1 MTYFA
6 GLDVSLE
13 ETAICVIDEA
23 GTMMREARV
32 PSEPEALVAFFQ
44 GLGPVMERI
53 GLEACS
59 LSAWLHEGLVA
70 AGLPAV
76 CIETRRAKAAMGAMP
91 NKTDR
96 NDARGLAQ
104 IVRTGWYRVVH
115 VKSPASRSWRALLT
129 ARRLVLN
136 KMRDVENGLRAL
148 LREAGLK
155 LGTPARKEFAARVR
169 ELTTADLVLAR
180 LVEPLL
186 TIIAAMAREL
196 AQLTKRVLDI
206 VRDEPVCR
214 RLMGV
219 PGVGP
224 LTALAF
230 RATIDQPN
238 RFRRSRDV
246 GAHLGLTP
254 KRYQSG
260 ETDVQGGIS
269 RCGDELARTALYEA
283 AHSLLSRSRRWS
295 TLRAWGMQ
303 VAKRRGPVG
312 FADIPPGDRASPM
325 ARARIAVARKLA
337 AILHRMWADGTE
349 FRCGKDDAAV
359 AA

>member
-1 MTYFA
+1 VKHFA

-13 ETAICVIDEA
+13 ETAICVVDEE
-23 GTMMREARV
+23 GRIVKEARLA
-32 PSEPEALVAFFQ
+32 SEPEALVAFLR
-44 GLGPVMERI
+44 GLGLALERI

-59 LSAWLHEGLVA
+59 LSAWLYEGLAA

-96 NDARGLAQ
+96 NDARGIAQ
-104 IVRTGWYRVVH
+104 IMRTGWYRAVH
-115 VKSPASRSWRALLT
+115 VKSPACRSWRALLA

-136 KMRDVENGLRAL
+136 KLRDLENGVRAL

-155 LGTPARKEFAARVR
+155 LGTPARKQFAARVR
-169 ELTTADLVLAR
+169 ELTAEDAVLTGLA
-180 LVEPLL
+180 EPLL
-186 TIIAAMAREL
+186 AIIATMTHEL
-196 AQLTKRVLDI
+196 AQLTRRVLVI
-206 VRDEPVCR
+206 VRAEPVCR

-230 RATIDQPN
+230 RATVDRPD
-238 RFRRSRDV
+238 RFRHSRDV

-283 AHSLLSRSRRWS
+283 AHSLLVRSRKWS
-295 TLRAWGMQ
+295 VLRAWGMQ
-303 VAKRRGPVG
+303 VARRRG
-312 FADIPPGDRASPM
+312 M
-325 ARARIAVARKLA
+325 ARARVAVARKLA
-337 AILHRMWADGTE
+337 VVLHRLWADGTE
-349 FRCGKDDAAV
+349 FRWGKEDAAP
-359 AA
+359 AAPA

>member
-1 MTYFA
+1 MKHFA
-6 GLDVSLE
+6 GLDVSLD
-13 ETAICVIDEA
+13 ETAVCVVDEA
-23 GTMMREARV
+23 GTMVREARV
-32 PSEPEALVAFFQ
+32 PSEPEALVGFFEGS
-44 GLGPVMERI
+44 GLVLERI

-59 LSAWLHEGLVA
+59 LSAWLHESLVA

-104 IVRTGWYRVVH
+104 IIRTGWYRAVH
-115 VKSPASRSWRALLT
+115 VKSPACRSWRALLA

-136 KMRDVENGLRAL
+136 KMRDLENGLRAL

-155 LGTPARKEFAARVR
+155 LGTPARKELAARVR
-169 ELTTADLVLAR
+169 EMTAADPGLSVLA
-180 LVEPLL
+180 EPLL

-196 AQLTKRVLDI
+196 AQLTRRVLDI

-230 RATIDQPN
+230 RATIDRPE
-238 RFRRSRDV
+238 RFRHSRDV

-260 ETDVQGGIS
+260 ETDMQGGIS

-283 AHSLLSRSRRWS
+283 AHSLLMRSRRWS
-295 TLRAWGMQ
+295 TLRAWGLQ
-303 VAKRRGPVG
+303 VAKRRG
-312 FADIPPGDRASPM
+312 M

-337 AILHRMWADGTE
+337 VILHRMWADGTE
-349 FRCGKDDAAV
+349 FRWGKDDAAV

>member
-1 MTYFA
+1 
-6 GLDVSLE
+6 
-13 ETAICVIDEA
+13 
-23 GTMMREARV
+23 
-32 PSEPEALVAFFQ
+32 
-44 GLGPVMERI
+44 
-53 GLEACS
+53 
-59 LSAWLHEGLVA
+59 
-70 AGLPAV
+70 
-76 CIETRRAKAAMGAMP
+76 MP

-96 NDARGLAQ
+96 NDARGIAQ
-104 IVRTGWYRVVH
+104 IIRTGWYRAVH
-115 VKSPASRSWRALLT
+115 VKSPACRSWRALLT

-155 LGTPARKEFAARVR
+155 VGTPARKGFAARVR
-169 ELTTADLVLAR
+169 ELVGTDAVLSASA
-180 LVEPLL
+180 EPLL
-186 TIIAAMAREL
+186 AIIAAMAGEL
-196 AQLTKRVLDI
+196 ARLTGRVLEI

-224 LTALAF
+224 LTALTF
-230 RATIDQPN
+230 RATIDQPG

-260 ETDVQGGIS
+260 ETDLQGGIS

-283 AHSLLSRSRRWS
+283 AHSLLIRSKQWS
-295 TLRAWGMQ
+295 TLRAWGLQ
-303 VAKRRGPVG
+303 VAKRRG
-312 FADIPPGDRASPM
+312 M

-337 AILHRMWADGTE
+337 TILHRMWADGTE
-349 FRCGKDDAAV
+349 FRWGKNDTAAT
-359 AA
+359 A

>member
-1 MTYFA
+1 MKHFA
-6 GLDVSLE
+6 GLDVSLD
-13 ETAICVIDEA
+13 ETAVCVVDEA
-23 GTMMREARV
+23 GTMVREARV

-44 GLGPVMERI
+44 GSGLALKRI

-59 LSAWLHEGLVA
+59 LSAWLHESLVA
-70 AGLPAV
+70 ADLPAV

-104 IVRTGWYRVVH
+104 IIRTGWYRAVH
-115 VKSPASRSWRALLT
+115 VKSPTCRSWRALL
-129 ARRLVLN
+129 AAQRLLLN

-169 ELTTADLVLAR
+169 ELTAADPVLSV
-180 LVEPLL
+180 LSEPML
-186 TIIAAMAREL
+186 TIIAAMTREL
-196 AQLTKRVLDI
+196 AQLTQRVLDI

-230 RATIDQPN
+230 RATIDRPE
-238 RFRRSRDV
+238 RFRHSRDV

-254 KRYQSG
+254 KRYQSERPMCRVESAAAAMNLPG
-260 ETDVQGGIS
+260 PPSMRPPFAADPQPAVV
-269 RCGDELARTALYEA
+269 DLARLGHAGRQAPWHGPGPHRGRPQARHHPTPDVG
-283 AHSLLSRSRRWS
+283 RWYRVP
-295 TLRAWGMQ
+295 LGQ
-303 VAKRRGPVG
+303 G
-312 FADIPPGDRASPM
+312 
-325 ARARIAVARKLA
+325 
-337 AILHRMWADGTE
+337 
-349 FRCGKDDAAV
+349 
-359 AA
+359 

>member
-1 MTYFA
+1 VKHFA

-13 ETAICVIDEA
+13 ETAICVVDEA
-23 GTMMREARV
+23 GAMVREARV
-32 PSEPEALVAFFQ
+32 PSEPEALVAFLQ
-44 GLGPVMERI
+44 GLGLVLERI

-59 LSAWLHEGLVA
+59 LSAWLHESLVA

-76 CIETRRAKAAMGAMP
+76 CIEARRAKAAMGAMP

-96 NDARGLAQ
+96 NDARGIAQ
-104 IVRTGWYRVVH
+104 IIRTGWYRAVH
-115 VKSPASRSWRALLT
+115 VKSPACRSWRALLT

-155 LGTPARKEFAARVR
+155 VGTPARKGFAARVR
-169 ELTTADLVLAR
+169 ELVGTDAVLSASA
-180 LVEPLL
+180 EPLL
-186 TIIAAMAREL
+186 AIIAAMAGEL
-196 AQLTKRVLDI
+196 ARLTGRVLEI

-224 LTALAF
+224 LTALTF
-230 RATIDQPN
+230 RATIDQPG

-260 ETDVQGGIS
+260 ETDLQGGIS

-283 AHSLLSRSRRWS
+283 AHSLLIRSKQWS
-295 TLRAWGMQ
+295 TLRAWGLQ
-303 VAKRRGPVG
+303 VAKRRG
-312 FADIPPGDRASPM
+312 M

-337 AILHRMWADGTE
+337 TILHRMWADGTE
-349 FRCGKDDAAV
+349 FRWGKNDTAAT
-359 AA
+359 A

>member
-1 MTYFA
+1 VKHFA

-13 ETAICVIDEA
+13 ETATCVVDEE
-23 GTMMREARV
+23 GRIVKEARV
-32 PSEPEALVAFFQ
+32 ASEPEALVAFFR
-44 GLGPVMERI
+44 GLGLALERI

-59 LSAWLHEGLVA
+59 PGAWLCEGLAA

-96 NDARGLAQ
+96 NDARGIAH
-104 IVRTGWYRVVH
+104 IMRTGWYRAVH
-115 VKSPASRSWRALLT
+115 VKSPACRSWRALLA
-129 ARRLVLN
+129 ARRLVPN

-155 LGTPARKEFAARVR
+155 LGRPARKELAARVR
-169 ELTTADLVLAR
+169 ELTAGDPVLSAVAEPLLAVVGVMSRELAR
-180 LVEPLL
+180 LTKQIL
-186 TIIAAMAREL
+186 AA
-196 AQLTKRVLDI
+196 
-206 VRDEPVCR
+206 VRAEPVCR

-230 RATIDQPN
+230 RATIDRPD

-283 AHSLLSRSRRWS
+283 AHSLLVRSRRWS
-295 TLRAWGMQ
+295 SLRAWGMQ
-303 VAKRRGPVG
+303 VAKRRG
-312 FADIPPGDRASPM
+312 M
-325 ARARIAVARKLA
+325 ARARVAVARKLA
-337 AILHRMWADGTE
+337 VVLHRGWADGAE
-349 FRCGKDDAAV
+349 FRWGEEDAAP
-359 AA
+359 AAPA

>member
-1 MTYFA
+1 VKHFA

-13 ETAICVIDEA
+13 EAAICVVDELG
-23 GTMMREARV
+23 GTVREARGA
-32 PSEPEALVAFFQ
+32 SEPEALVAFFR
-44 GLGPVMERI
+44 GLGLAMERI

-59 LSAWLHEGLVA
+59 LAAWLHEGLAA

-76 CIETRRAKAAMGAMP
+76 CVETRRAKAAMGAMP

-104 IVRTGWYRVVH
+104 IVRTGWYRAVH
-115 VKSPASRSWRALLT
+115 VKSPACRSWRALLA

-136 KMRDVENGLRAL
+136 KMRDVENGPRAL

-155 LGTPARKEFAARVR
+155 LGRPARKEFAARVR
-169 ELTTADLVLAR
+169 ELIGADAVLSASA
-180 LVEPLL
+180 EPLL
-186 TIIAAMAREL
+186 GIIAAMTGEL
-196 AQLTKRVLDI
+196 AQLTRRVLDI
-206 VRDEPVCR
+206 ARAEPVCR

-224 LTALAF
+224 LTALTF
-230 RATIDQPN
+230 RATIDQPS
-238 RFRRSRDV
+238 RSRRSRDV

-260 ETDVQGGIS
+260 ESDVQGGIS
-269 RCGDELARTALYEA
+269 RCGDELAGTALHEA
-283 AHSLLSRSRRWS
+283 AHSLLVRSRKWS
-295 TLRAWGMQ
+295 ALRAWGMQ
-303 VAKRRGPVG
+303 VAKRRG
-312 FADIPPGDRASPM
+312 M
-325 ARARIAVARKLA
+325 ARARVAVARKLA
-337 AILHRMWADGTE
+337 CVLHRMWADDAE
-349 FRCGKDDAAV
+349 FRWGKQDAAPI